1 MSTRKAL
8 QIVTSTSEPSGLGV
22 GDQWFNPATN
32 ILNVRVALNGNAVGW
47 YSVTQVGGPSAGA
60 LPFYLNSTT
69 ITSNYTIPTN
79 FNAMTAGPV
88 TINDNITVTVPDG
101 STWTVV

>member
-47 YSVTQVGGPSAGA
+47 YSVTQVGGTSAGA
-60 LPFYLNSTT
+60 LPFYLNST
-69 ITSNYTIPTN
+69 IISSDYTIPTN